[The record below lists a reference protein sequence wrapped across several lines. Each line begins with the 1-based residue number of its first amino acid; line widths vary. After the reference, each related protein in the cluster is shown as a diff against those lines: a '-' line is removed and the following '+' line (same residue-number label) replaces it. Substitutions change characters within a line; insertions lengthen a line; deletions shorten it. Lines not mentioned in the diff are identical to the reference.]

1 MNLALR
7 MIEEPNG
14 TYDFIQLFV
23 NNAAEVD
30 AWVHKAIA
38 LLNEEA
44 VFWITYPKQSSKV
57 KTDINRDILWK
68 LMDEKTDYRAVSN
81 VAVDDKW
88 SALRFRHKSKVKTNI
103 LKINHWR
110 PFIMENQ
117 LKAHYRI
124 LSKHLSSMHRFKK
137 FGML

>member
-1 MNLALR
+1 MQEELLKKLRYKQGRALVLQAPEGYKLGIED
-7 MIEEPNG
+7 IEEPNG
-14 TYDFIQLFV
+14 TYDFVQLFV

-30 AWVHKAIA
+30 EWAPKAIA

-68 LMDEKTDYRAVSN
+68 LMDEKTDYRLVSN

-88 SALRFRHKSKVKTNI
+88 SALRLRHKSKVKT
-103 LKINHWR
+103 K
-110 PFIMENQ
+110 
-117 LKAHYRI
+117 
-124 LSKHLSSMHRFKK
+124 S
-137 FGML
+137 